1 MHQRY
6 KSNRFVFEFVGR
18 IVFDAFES
26 RCLLFVIIKETY
38 SRNTRVAVILSFFL
52 TKVVDFCPVSFGVAP
67 EDRDLPRS
75 NARGKPVGEEFK
87 KKKKKNGKNWKK
99 GGIPS
104 VETYKER

>member
-1 MHQRY
+1 MLVRHNPR
-6 KSNRFVFEFVGR
+6 N
-18 IVFDAFES
+18 
-26 RCLLFVIIKETY
+26 
-38 SRNTRVAVILSFFL
+38 NTRVAVILSFFL

-87 KKKKKNGKNWKK
+87 KKKKNGKNAKK

>member
-1 MHQRY
+1 MLVVRHNPR
-6 KSNRFVFEFVGR
+6 N
-18 IVFDAFES
+18 
-26 RCLLFVIIKETY
+26 
-38 SRNTRVAVILSFFL
+38 NTRVAVILSFFL

-75 NARGKPVGEEFK
+75 NARGKPVDEEF
-87 KKKKKNGKNWKK
+87 KKKKNGKNGKK